1 METFEKK
8 ILENGKPNEKYIDL
22 CDEDQSIAGQ
32 KFACVS
38 FVSPEKI
45 LKKREVY
52 LFDQFIKQ
60 WEFSKSMERY
70 FEFIHFISYK
80 YNLTVNDLIDDFNDF
95 VKEETTKLRKS
106 GIDDDYKN
114 FMDKQEDKMNEQFNR
129 EHAFQTSVRGL
140 KIRGVFPTQEEAE
153 MKCKALREKD
163 PNHDIYVGPI
173 GIWIPWD
180 PDAYKT
186 GRVEFLEEEL
196 NALHKEKIKNEELA
210 KKEFEERIRETKKK
224 AIRENIEK
232 AKKSGNVLTQT
243 LDEEGNLIGVKET
256 VNFEDREVADVES
269 TKLHNEL
276 FMQEV
281 IQREKDNEQNE
292 VIDDGSI
299 VVTTVDDTPVD
310 YTPVDDTP
318 VDDTPVDDTPVDDTP
333 VDDTPV
339 DSNL

>member
-1 METFEKK
+1 MANFEKK
-8 ILENGKPNEKYIDL
+8 ILENGKPNEKYVDL

-32 KFACVS
+32 KFACIS

-80 YNLTVNDLIDDFNDF
+80 YNLNVNELIDDFNDF

-106 GIDDDYKN
+106 GIEDDYKT
-114 FMDKQEDKMNEQFNR
+114 FIDKQEDKINEQFSR

-140 KIRGVFPTQEEAE
+140 KVRGVFPTQEEAE

-163 PNHDIYVGPI
+163 PNHDIYVGPV

-186 GRVEFLEEEL
+186 GRVEFLEDEL

-210 KKEFEERIRETKKK
+210 KKEFEERIRATKKK
-224 AIRENIEK
+224 AIMENIEK

-276 FMQEV
+276 FIQEV
-281 IQREKDNEQNE
+281 RQREKDNIEKNTI
-292 VIDDGSI
+292 IDDGSI
-299 VVTTVDDTPVD
+299 EVTTVDNTDNTD
-310 YTPVDDTP
+310 AST
-318 VDDTPVDDTPVDDTP
+318 
-333 VDDTPV
+333 
-339 DSNL
+339 